1 MLKKVSCL
9 LLVGVVTQSAYAW
22 EDVDYT
28 GTLATGAVYCTSE
41 SNLMDFGAYAQDG
54 DEAGADRMIS
64 GGDCI
69 IAQRP
74 MQAMVIQE
82 VENLACFLSP
92 SGKPFYTFKQFIN

>member
-1 MLKKVSCL
+1 MWKKVSCL
-9 LLVGVVTQSAYAW
+9 VMVGVVAQSAHAW

-28 GTLATGAVYCTSE
+28 GTLSKGAVYCTSE
-41 SNLMDFGAYAQDG
+41 SNLMDFGEYAQDG

-74 MQAMVIQE
+74 IQATVIQE
-82 VENLACFLSP
+82 ADILACFLSP
-92 SGKPFYTFKQFIN
+92 SGKAFYTFKNFIN